1 MQGLIDNVTA
11 WLIEYALNIS
21 FSIIVLGAYVAVR
34 RIAIPRIER
43 HVEQGRLKDGAF
55 KQASTALTLLTAILS
70 VALIMFTWGFDFRG
84 LLAFSTGLIALTG
97 AALFASWSILSNVTS
112 FFLLLLHP
120 AYRRGNFIRVVD
132 ADNYVEGYIS
142 EINLFNTK
150 LISEQREVII
160 YPNNLLMA
168 RPTLINPKTRYHT
181 FGKTQQFALQEGEVV
196 VDDDMP
202 PQGEPADR
210 LPRP

>member
-1 MQGLIDNVTA
+1 MQGILDTLVG
-11 WLIEYALNIS
+11 WLDDYTLNIS
-21 FSIIVLGAYVAVR
+21 FSFVVLLAYTLVR
-34 RIAIPRIER
+34 RIAIPRIEH
-43 HVEQGRLKDGAF
+43 HVETGRLKDGAF
-55 KQASTALTLLTAILS
+55 KQASTALNLLTGTLS
-70 VALIMFTWGFDFRG
+70 AALIMFIWGFDFRG

-120 AYRRGNFIRVVD
+120 SYRRGNFIRVVD

-168 RPTLINPKTRYHT
+168 RPTLINPKNRFHT
-181 FGKTQQFALQEGEVV
+181 FGKTQQFALQEGAVV
-196 VDDDMP
+196 PDDDDAVAPML
-202 PQGEPADR
+202 DR
-210 LPRP
+210 TPKP